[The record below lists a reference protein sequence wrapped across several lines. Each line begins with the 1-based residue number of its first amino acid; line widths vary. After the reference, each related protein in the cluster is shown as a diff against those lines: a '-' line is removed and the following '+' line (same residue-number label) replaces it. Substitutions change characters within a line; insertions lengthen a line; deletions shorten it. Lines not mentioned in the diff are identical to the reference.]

1 MNYIKEA
8 ENRLT
13 YYRDLQRSIDEMTRR
28 IARLVAKAGPEQLK
42 AAALDDVGLR
52 SGRHDTTMNV
62 ILEIQKLQE
71 SLQET
76 QKGFIEIDAIL
87 DEISQGA
94 GCENYGNLLRM
105 WYIQRVS
112 KEVIAE
118 HLSCSIRKVY
128 YDKDAAIR
136 KFAVRIFGMAALKIV

>member
-13 YYRDLQRSIDEMTRR
+13 YYHDLQKSIDEMTRQ
-28 IARLVAKAGPEQLK
+28 IARLVAKASPKQLK
-42 AAALDDVGLR
+42 AAALDDTGVR
-52 SGRHDTTMNV
+52 SGRHDTTMN
-62 ILEIQKLQE
+62 IIFEIQRLQE
-71 SLQET
+71 SLRDT
-76 QKGFIEIDAIL
+76 KKGFIEIDAIL
-87 DEISQGA
+87 DEISQGE

-105 WYIQRVS
+105 WYIQRIS

-118 HLSCSIRKVY
+118 QFNCSIRKVY